1 MLDHGLFVQRNYGL
15 KARNFSYF
23 VMESDKEYVVVN
35 RNGMF
40 KAA

>member
-1 MLDHGLFVQRNYGL
+1 MLDHGLLMERNYGL

-23 VMESDKEYVVVN
+23 VMESDKVDVVVN
-35 RNGMF
+35 RAGMF